1 MSSSTADFVPAWA
14 RHAVWY
20 QILPER
26 FANGDPSNDPTI
38 ASLQGGR
45 LAPGADEQW
54 RTSRWTSDWYALQ
67 PWETVGGKDRWMAM
81 HDRRYGGDL
90 AGILQRLPYLK
101 NLGIN
106 AIYLNPVF
114 DAPSHHKYDGA
125 TLHHIDPH
133 FGPDPQGD
141 RALMATETPDDP
153 RTWTWTAADLLM
165 LRLIDEAHA
174 HGMRII
180 FDGVFNH
187 VGVNHWAFRDLV
199 AKQQDSRFADWF
211 TVHQWRDDDAGKPFV
226 YEAWRGYD
234 TLPELRKVGDH
245 LAPGPREYIY
255 AATRRWLAPNGDVAR
270 GIDGWRLDVAPWVPH
285 GFWKDWRALVKAIN
299 PEAYLVAENIR
310 DVAFNVPYL
319 EGDEFDA
326 VMNYNFA
333 FACDEFFF
341 RDTTRISTTRFDTL
355 LRELRDAYPACVA
368 AVQQNL
374 FGSHDT
380 ARLASHAVN
389 RDRLDYRAFDETYH
403 PRDSRAP
410 LFDTR
415 KPNAHERR
423 LHLLF
428 ALFQMTYLGAPVIFY
443 GDEAGLW
450 GANDPCCRKPMLW
463 PALHYDDEATSPD
476 GAPRESP
483 AQVAFDTAL
492 HDAYRSLI
500 ALRHAVPALR
510 TGSVT
515 TLLADDARQV
525 LVHLRG
531 DGPDGALVAINR
543 SEQMQEVVLPWAAP
557 SGWVDRLNGNA
568 AVASS
573 GGQTTLRLAPLWG
586 AVLAA

>member
-1 MSSSTADFVPAWA
+1 MNSESSSFVPAWA
-14 RHAVWY
+14 AHAVWY

-26 FANGDPSNDPTI
+26 FANGDPKNDPTI
-38 ASLQGGR
+38 ESLRGGR

-54 RTSRWTSDWYALQ
+54 RVSRWTSDWYAMQ
-67 PWETVGGKDRWMAM
+67 PWETVGGKDRLMAL

-90 AGILQRLPYLK
+90 AGLIARLPYLK
-101 NLGIN
+101 DLGVN

-125 TLHHIDPH
+125 SLHHIDPH

-141 RALMATETPDDP
+141 RALMASETPDDP
-153 RTWTWTAADLLM
+153 RTWAWTAADLLM
-165 LRLIDEAHA
+165 LRLIDEVHA
-174 HGMRII
+174 LGMRII

-199 AKQQDSRFADWF
+199 EKQQASRFADWF
-211 TVHQWRDDDAGKPFV
+211 TVHQWRDDAAGKPFI

-234 TLPELRKVGDH
+234 TLPELRKVGDQ
-245 LAPGPREYIY
+245 LAPGPREYIH
-255 AATRRWLAPNGDVAR
+255 AATRRWLAPNDDATR

-285 GFWKDWRALVKAIN
+285 GFWKDWRRLVKSIN

-333 FACDEFFF
+333 FACDEYFF
-341 RDTTRISTTRFDTL
+341 RDKTRIATTKFDAL
-355 LRELRDAYPACVA
+355 LRELRDAYPGCVA
-368 AVQQNL
+368 PVQQNL

-380 ARLASHAVN
+380 ARLASHPVN

-415 KPNAHERR
+415 KPNAHERQ

-428 ALFQMTYLGAPVIFY
+428 ALWQMTYLGAPVIFY

-463 PALHYDDEATSPD
+463 PELHYDDEAMGPD
-476 GAPRESP
+476 GQPRTH
-483 AQVAFDTAL
+483 ADKVAFDAEL
-492 HDAYRSLI
+492 HAAYRRLI
-500 ALRHAVPALR
+500 ALRHGVPALR
-510 TGSVT
+510 TGGVT

-525 LVHLRG
+525 LVHLRD
-531 DGPDGALVAINR
+531 DGVHRAVVAINR
-543 SEQMQEVVLPWAAP
+543 SEQAQDVSFPFEMPA
-557 SGWVDRLNGNA
+557 GWRDRLNGDA
-568 AVASS
+568 AVSS
-573 GGQTTLRLAPLWG
+573 RDGQTTLRLAPLWG
-586 AVLAA
+586 AVLA